1 MQEYFNYY
9 YFYGMFKNLK
19 VIELAGVLAGPAVGM
34 FFAELGA
41 EVIKVENAKTGGDMT
56 RKWKLPSENPNA
68 KTSAYFSAV
77 NYHKNFL
84 FKDLSDPIDQ
94 NEIHNLIKSAD
105 IVLTNFKK
113 GSDQK
118 LGMDY
123 KTLSSLNTRLIYA
136 SISGFESQDEKVAFD
151 LVLQAETGFMYM
163 NGSPESGPVKMP
175 VALIDVLA
183 AHQLKEGIL
192 IALIKR
198 QETGKGAHVSV
209 SLEESALASLANQ
222 ACNYLMEG
230 HIPQRM
236 GSLHPNIAPYGEI
249 VRTKDDFDLVLA
261 IGTNAQFLAFCKI
274 LGKDYLAKDQR
285 FNENN
290 KRVKN
295 RTKLAEILIKSTKD
309 FLKTDLMSQCLK
321 MKVPVGEI
329 KNLEQV
335 MQNPI
340 AQKMILEEEINGELT
355 QRLKSVAFRIKK

>member
-1 MQEYFNYY
+1 
-9 YFYGMFKNLK
+9 MFKSLK

-41 EVIKVENAKTGGDMT
+41 EVIKIENAKTGGDMT
-56 RKWKLPSENPNA
+56 RKWKLPSEDPNA

-77 NYHKNFL
+77 NYHKQYL
-84 FKDLSDPIDQ
+84 FKDLSNPQDQ
-94 NEIHNLIKSAD
+94 AEIHRLIESAD

-118 LGMDY
+118 FKMDY
-123 KTLSSLNTRLIYA
+123 KTLSALNPGLIYGR
-136 SISGFESQDEKVAFD
+136 ISGFDSQEEKVAFD

-163 NGSPESGPVKMP
+163 NGTPESGPVKMP

-192 IALIKR
+192 IALLEK
-198 QETGKGAHVSV
+198 QKSGKGAYVSV

-222 ACNYLMEG
+222 ASNYLMAG
-230 HIPQRM
+230 HIPQRT

-249 VRTKDDFDLVLA
+249 VKTKDNFDLVLA
-261 IGTNAQFLAFCKI
+261 IGTNTQFQSFCEI
-274 LGKDYLAKDQR
+274 IGRTDLSTHPD

-290 KRVKN
+290 QRVKN
-295 RTKLAEILIKSTKD
+295 RIELNEILCESVKNLSEA
-309 FLKTDLMSQCLK
+309 DLLDQCLK
-321 MKVPVGEI
+321 LKVPIGEI

-335 MQNPI
+335 MQNPV
-340 AQKMILEEEINGELT
+340 AQKMILEEEIDGEPT
-355 QRLKSVAFRIKK
+355 KRLKSVAFKIVK

>member
-1 MQEYFNYY
+1 
-9 YFYGMFKNLK
+9 MFKKLK
-19 VIELAGVLAGPAVGM
+19 IIEIAGVLAGPAVGM

-41 EVIKVENAKTGGDMT
+41 EVIKIENAKTGGDMT

-77 NYHKNFL
+77 NYHKQYL
-84 FKDLSDPIDQ
+84 FKDLSNPADQ
-94 NEIHNLIKSAD
+94 AEIHRLIKSTD
-105 IVLTNFKK
+105 VVLTNFKK

-118 LGMDY
+118 FKMDY
-123 KTLSSLNTRLIYA
+123 ETLSALNPGLIYA
-136 SISGFESQDEKVAFD
+136 SISGFDSNEDKVAFD

-192 IALIKR
+192 IALLKR
-198 QETGKGAHVSV
+198 NETGKGAHVSV

-222 ACNYLMEG
+222 ASNYLMAG

-249 VRTKDDFDLVLA
+249 LKTKDGFDVVLA
-261 IGTNAQFLAFCKI
+261 VGTNHQFSALCKI
-274 LGKDYLAKDQR
+274 LEKDELIDDLR

-290 KRVKN
+290 QRVKN
-295 RTKLAEILIKSTKD
+295 RSELTIILARAVNEIPKD
-309 FLKTDLMSQCLK
+309 VLLDHCLK
-321 MKVPVGEI
+321 MKVPIAEI

-335 MQNPI
+335 MKSPT
-340 AQKMILEEEINGELT
+340 AQKMILEETIDGEET
-355 QRLKSVAFRIKK
+355 KRLKTVAFRIED